1 MEPGTLYGAIAQL
14 KKNKDVSKRFQREKG
29 AARSG

>member
-14 KKNKDVSKRFQREKG
+14 KKKDVSKRFQREKG
-29 AARSG
+29 AARSV